1 MLVRLGTGVGV
12 GHCPHRE
19 HGNLPADGR
28 EVGAGVACCPRCEV
42 VEVGVGG
49 EGILAGVDAEDD
61 GAGDDTDPAGTAAPD
76 PTEAVGPESSDAPAP
91 DPSEHAA
98 PDPTPSSPGR
108 RPTPKTYSRRRWVD
122 PKAASSRQPPADESP
137 TPDGD
142 TAAASEP
149 APDRSSEADTER
161 TTLRITRDV
170 GEIFNVD
177 EREYDLA
184 SEDVVTLPT
193 PNAEQLLDRDAAERL
208 D

>member
-1 MLVRLGTGVGV
+1 M
-12 GHCPHRE
+12 
-19 HGNLPADGR
+19 
-28 EVGAGVACCPRCEV
+28 
-42 VEVGVGG
+42 
-49 EGILAGVDAEDD
+49 
-61 GAGDDTDPAGTAAPD
+61 AAPD

-98 PDPTPSSPGR
+98 PDPTSSSPGQ
-108 RPTPKTYSRRRWVD
+108 RPTPTTYSRRRWAD

-137 TPDGD
+137 TPDED

-149 APDRSSEADTER
+149 APDRSAETDTER

-170 GEIFNVD
+170 GEIFGVD
-177 EREYDLA
+177 EREYELA
-184 SEDVVTLPT
+184 SGDVVTFPT